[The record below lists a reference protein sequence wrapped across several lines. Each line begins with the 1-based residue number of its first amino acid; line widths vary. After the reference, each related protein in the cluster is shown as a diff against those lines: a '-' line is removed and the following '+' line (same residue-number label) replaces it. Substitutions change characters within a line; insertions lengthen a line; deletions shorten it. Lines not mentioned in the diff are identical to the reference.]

1 MISII
6 VPIYNIE
13 KYIEKCIFSLINQ
26 TYRDIEIL
34 LINDG
39 STDDSLDVCLKWEKL
54 DQRIRVYS
62 KDNQGVSKTRNF
74 GLSLAKGDYIFF
86 IDGDDWIDK
95 NCLETMMNYMNDE
108 IDIVCCEFKE
118 IDENNGDFDLFSH
131 SNQYGILEKND
142 IIQDYYL
149 NKLYMKTIWGKIYK
163 KELWNHIKFIDLK
176 YSEDTYAMFEI
187 AQKTNKLVML
197 EKAFYNYLQRNE
209 GASHNKSIQYYENL
223 SFTNYHNYLKA
234 KEKYKEYITISA
246 NDYINFSFVLLKLY
260 IKKKQ
265 KEKAKQLIKK
275 MKKVN
280 KDIPFNEKSNA
291 QILLC
296 MNVLFVYKLIV
307 LKVRRKIYVN

>member
-265 KEKAKQLIKK
+265 KKKQ
-275 MKKVN
+275 N
-280 KDIPFNEKSNA
+280 N
-291 QILLC
+291 
-296 MNVLFVYKLIV
+296 
-307 LKVRRKIYVN
+307 